1 MSEPL
6 EVLETLSWSPRGQN
20 YFHNDTKTLSFS
32 PGGQLRWQY
41 KSSGGQ
47 EDWGPQ
53 ESGCRLQSV
62 AVVMLF
68 SSVPVLK
75 KIFFKVLFLNVF
87 DETVKMNDFIKSQC
101 LNIHHSSFS

>member
-1 MSEPL
+1 MGNCAGS
-6 EVLETLSWSPRGQN
+6 
-20 YFHNDTKTLSFS
+20 TKAAVGKRT
-32 PGGQLRWQY
+32 GAQR
-41 KSSGGQ
+41 
-47 EDWGPQ
+47 